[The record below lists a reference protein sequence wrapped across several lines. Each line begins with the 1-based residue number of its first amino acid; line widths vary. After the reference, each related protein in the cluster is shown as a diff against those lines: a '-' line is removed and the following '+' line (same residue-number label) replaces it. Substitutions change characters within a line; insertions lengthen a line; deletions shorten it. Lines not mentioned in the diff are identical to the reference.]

1 MAEPSDTSG
10 LPPAQRSRPTRSL
23 GSVLAAPFTLMA
35 KLAGAAERSP
45 EERDGERAIARR
57 KFLAFVSLGV
67 GGVGAA
73 MIGVPVLAF
82 LLAPLFESIQG
93 KWRTVGHADQF
104 QPGKTL
110 EVKFEDASSV
120 AWAGVTAQTAA
131 WLRRDESGQF
141 VAFAVNCTHLGCP
154 VRWLEQAE
162 LFMCPCH
169 GGVYYKDGTVA
180 AGPPPRPLTHYP
192 VRVRDG
198 QVEILTMPTPI
209 A

>member
-1 MAEPSDTSG
+1 MSDTD
-10 LPPAQRSRPTRSL
+10 
-23 GSVLAAPFTLMA
+23 F
-35 KLAGAAERSP
+35 SP
-45 EERDGERAIARR
+45 GRR
-57 KFLAFVSLGV
+57 KLLARLSIGLGC
-67 GGVGAA
+67 VGAA
-73 MIGVPVLAF
+73 FVGVPVTGF
-82 LLAPLFESIQG
+82 LVAPLFEGIS
-93 KWRTVGHADQF
+93 KEWRSVGRADQF
-104 QPGKTL
+104 QPGKTI
-110 EVKFEDASSV
+110 EVKFEDASSL

-131 WLRRDESGQF
+131 WLRCEASGEF

-154 VRWLEQAE
+154 VRWLEEAE

-180 AGPPPRPLTHYP
+180 AGPPPEPLTHYP